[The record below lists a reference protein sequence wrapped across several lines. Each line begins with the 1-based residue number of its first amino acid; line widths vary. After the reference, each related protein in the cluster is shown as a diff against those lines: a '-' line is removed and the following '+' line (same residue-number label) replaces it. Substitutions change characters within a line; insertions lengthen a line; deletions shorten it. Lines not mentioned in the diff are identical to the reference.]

1 MGLDE
6 VAPPRQLFVRR
17 AVRDGRTVV
26 LLRGLEVGGECAIQ
40 ADVYPVNGTGLD
52 AVPVGAHTFPTLD
65 DALTYV
71 EEALLALE
79 YLGCSI
85 ASGTAEGNG
94 GPPEPP

>member
-17 AVRDGRTVV
+17 AIKDGRTVV
-26 LLRGLEVGGECAIQ
+26 LLRGLEIGGECAID
-40 ADVYPVNGTGLD
+40 AEVYPITGAGLD
-52 AVPVGAHTFPTLD
+52 PVQVGAHTFPTLD

-85 ASGTAEGNG
+85 ASGTVESNG

>member
-17 AVRDGRTVV
+17 AIKDGRTVV
-26 LLRGLEVGGECAIQ
+26 VLRGLEIGGECAID
-40 ADVYPVNGTGLD
+40 AEVNPVTGSGSD
-52 AVPVGAHTFPTLD
+52 AVPVGTHTFPTLD

-85 ASGTAEGNG
+85 ASGTVESNG
-94 GPPEPP
+94 ESPGPP